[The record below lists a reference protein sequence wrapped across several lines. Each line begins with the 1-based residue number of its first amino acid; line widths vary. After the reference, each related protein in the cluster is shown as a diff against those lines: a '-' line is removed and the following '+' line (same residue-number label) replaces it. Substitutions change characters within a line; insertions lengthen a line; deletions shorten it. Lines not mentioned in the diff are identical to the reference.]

1 MKSWEFQITLG
12 LALIAFALTITV
24 IVAGQGNRGLQEEL
38 TKQQLE
44 ISTAVRLQQTGQSIV
59 RDLAQASLNN
69 DRIKDLL
76 AKHGINVSA
85 NR

>member
-38 TKQQLE
+38 TKQQLD